1 MRKLPKVPP
10 QVYNVGC
17 TPLEA
22 RHWCIG
28 TSIGNKS
35 RKLVQFGGYGLFL
48 KMGGGIVRAWTICSN
63 YGTSLGHWLKLF
75 PGLVFPC
82 KFTLTKD
89 ITSNQCCLRKFVGF
103 WMLKNSNNSLEPTI
117 RWDGE
122 MAKLNIV
129 GYVNQICLRKPMEM
143 GSATIIW
150 PWLIGLRHMKALD

>member
-1 MRKLPKVPP
+1 MYWDLYRKQIKK
-10 QVYNVGC
+10 
-17 TPLEA
+17 
-22 RHWCIG
+22 IG
-28 TSIGNKS
+28 SVWWLWIIFENGRRRCPCLNNLQQLWHIS
-35 RKLVQFGGYGLFL
+35 
-48 KMGGGIVRAWTICSN
+48 WS
-63 YGTSLGHWLKLF
+63 LKLF

-129 GYVNQICLRKPMEM
+129 GYVNQICLRKPMVM